1 MVRISE
7 SRRKVFELYRD
18 DIQFQFD
25 VVLIEGQNGDITVE
39 GNNSQKKSQATDFLK
54 LVSHDPIRESDY
66 DDVPL
71 QQIFKPI
78 FGQCF
83 KVKFKK
89 YLFSNISFQY
99 MKGKKIYIFL
109 KFRVNFN
116 AHLNLNTLF

>member
-39 GNNSQKKSQATDFLK
+39 GNNPQKRSQATDFLK

-83 KVKFKK
+83 KVKLKK
-89 YLFSNISFQY
+89 KLFSNISFQY
-99 MKGKKIYIFL
+99 MIGKF
-109 KFRVNFN
+109 FTVE
-116 AHLNLNTLF
+116 